1 LHKKNG
7 AKSRA
12 AGRITTTAQS
22 KPLLAQPRIGF
33 SDYDAFRCGFI
44 ARDTWTGT
52 LMPRITCR
60 KDQWLPVS
68 TLASLADGRQSRTGI
83 TLPDIGRWVPAM
95 TDQSKFNQPNNSK

>member
-1 LHKKNG
+1 
-7 AKSRA
+7 
-12 AGRITTTAQS
+12 
-22 KPLLAQPRIGF
+22 
-33 SDYDAFRCGFI
+33 
-44 ARDTWTGT
+44 
-52 LMPRITCR
+52 MPRITCR